1 MIFYCVVQNGFFNLI
16 KFFVNSGVLIEM
28 LDFEGRIVFCVV
40 LERGNYD
47 CVELLLRFGVNV
59 NFVMKGGK
67 IILY

>member
-1 MIFYCVVQNGFFNLI
+1 M
-16 KFFVNSGVLIEM
+16 NSGVLIEM